1 MLATSYPLLDAFLT
15 TLWIFGFFLWIWLV
29 IAVFADIIRSRDLSG
44 WGKAAWTILI
54 VLLPLFGVLIYLI
67 ARGGSMHERSARQ
80 AEEQEAAF
88 RNYVKQT
95 ASNGA
100 TGTAD
105 ELAKLA
111 DLKARG
117 VITEEEFQR
126 EKAKALS

>member
-88 RNYVKQT
+88 RNNVKQT

>member
-1 MLATSYPLLDAFLT
+1 
-15 TLWIFGFFLWIWLV
+15 
-29 IAVFADIIRSRDLSG
+29 
-44 WGKAAWTILI
+44 
-54 VLLPLFGVLIYLI
+54 
-67 ARGGSMHERSARQ
+67 MHERSARQ
-80 AEEQEAAF
+80 ADEQEAAF